1 MKVKTYRDPLVLAID
16 VTQQRVKALILWEM
30 EKKKQELSS
39 LVHNIPSLD
48 SRIIFE
54 ELNELI
60 ELGLVSRVVHVKRK
74 PQQIIEYALTNR
86 GAQLL
91 KCLRKMM
98 NVGIEIMMDYGMNE
112 YLMEEGYIERVDLVE
127 DDLLPCSV

>member
-39 LVHNIPSLD
+39 LVHNSPSLD
-48 SRIIFE
+48 SQIIFE

-127 DDLLPCSV
+127 DELVPCSV